1 MALAEREIRVTSPG
15 PPPGRSDFAALVT
28 AAQAG
33 DHSAYAALYARS
45 AGELLGFL
53 RARGTPE
60 PEEVVND
67 VFVAAFNGLADFA
80 GDEHGFRA
88 WIFQIGRHKRVD
100 ALRRLARTPD
110 TAPLEN
116 HGAFSAGGD
125 VEAEAIG
132 LLADDTL
139 RTLLEPLTPDQRD
152 VLLLRVVADLSLAQ
166 TAAVLNKRV
175 GAVKAMQHRALEQL
189 RRL

>member
-1 MALAEREIRVTSPG
+1 MALAEREIRVISSG
-15 PPPGRSDFAALVT
+15 SPPGCSDFAALVT

-33 DHSAYAALYARS
+33 DHSACATLYTQT

-67 VFVAAFNGLADFA
+67 VFVAAFSGLAGFA

-88 WIFQIGRHKRVD
+88 WIFQIARHKRVD
-100 ALRRLARTPD
+100 ALRRLGRSPD
-110 TAPLEN
+110 TAPLGK
-116 HGAFSAGGD
+116 HGESSVGGD

-132 LLADDTL
+132 LLADHAL
-139 RTLLEPLTPDQRD
+139 RALLEPLTPDQRD

-189 RRL
+189 RRR